1 MSLNE
6 SLSTTNEPT
15 RPPLILAPSLSED
28 AEFTELGQVLFLQI
42 DHVRP
47 SAQNDTLYR
56 PTDDRDPELRAL
68 AQSIERE
75 GILEPLAVTV
85 DKCRSSGAHWIISGH
100 RRYAAALI
108 ARLDR
113 VPCRVVNIRSDDADF
128 SAKLTEY
135 NRQRDKTI
143 AERLREEIV
152 RADPDES
159 YRALQAHRTQVS
171 KLEDVDIVPI
181 IGKTKRAAI
190 SKAKAPLLAAID
202 RVLQDR
208 RKFWPLSD
216 RQIHYAL
223 LNAPPLI
230 HASKPDSIYQN
241 NKHSY
246 KSLVELLTRA
256 RLCSR
261 ISWQAIADPTRPVTI
276 WDVHPTTTP
285 FMREELGNFLKNYHR
300 NLQQSQPNHIEIIGE
315 KNTVESTLKP
325 IAAEYC
331 IPLTIG
337 RGYCSLDP
345 RFEMARRFRKSGK
358 EKLILLILSDFD
370 PDGEEICHSFA
381 RSMRD
386 DFGVWNLAP
395 VKVALTSEQVARL
408 NLPANNME
416 AKKSSTNYKKFV
428 AKYGKD
434 VYELEAL
441 SPEVLQSE
449 LRAAIDSVI
458 DCDAFNHEIEAER
471 QDAAEL
477 DEIRRRA
484 HRALSPELETP

>member
-1 MSLNE
+1 MTGHIKVAADYS
-6 SLSTTNEPT
+6 
-15 RPPLILAPSLSED
+15 
-28 AEFTELGQVLFLQI
+28 ELGQVLILGI
-42 DHVRP
+42 DEMRP
-47 SAQNDTLYR
+47 SPKNDKLYR
-56 PTDDRDPELRAL
+56 PTDTADPDLREL
-68 AQSIERE
+68 AQSIKRE
-75 GILEPLAVTV
+75 GILEPLVVTA
-85 DKCRSSGAHWIISGH
+85 DKCRFSGRYWIISGH
-100 RRYAAALI
+100 RRYAAARL
-108 ARLDR
+108 ARLDC
-113 VPCRVVNIRSDDADF
+113 VPCRVSTLRSDDPDF
-128 SAKLTEY
+128 TAKLSEY
-135 NRQRDKTI
+135 NRQREKTI
-143 AERLREEIV
+143 SERLREEIV
-152 RADPDES
+152 RADPEES
-159 YRALQAHRTQVS
+159 YRALQAHRAQLAT
-171 KLEDVDIVPI
+171 LEDVDTVPI
-181 IGKTKRAAI
+181 IGETKRAAI
-190 SKAKAPLLAAID
+190 SKAKAPMLAAID
-202 RVLQDR
+202 RVLRER

-230 HASKPDSIYQN
+230 HASKPNSRYQN
-241 NKHSY
+241 NKQSY
-246 KSLVELLTRA
+246 KALVELLTRA
-256 RLCSR
+256 RLTGR
-261 ISWQAIADPTRPVTI
+261 ISWQAISDPTRPVTI

-285 FMREELGNFLKNYHR
+285 FMREALGNFLKNYHR

-345 RFEMARRFRKSGK
+345 RFEMAQRFKKSGK

-386 DFGVWNLAP
+386 DFGIWNIAP

-428 AKYGKD
+428 AKYGTD

-458 DCDAFNHEIEAER
+458 DCDAFNREIEAER

-484 HRALSPELETP
+484 HLALSPELETQ